1 MKKIV
6 FNGQFLARRMT
17 GQERFAYETIIELDR
32 IVGKEKIELVI
43 PPNACNVP
51 DLQNINIVKTGRL
64 KGMIWEQISFG
75 FYTIRNKAL
84 SLNLCS
90 VMPIIKPGIICI
102 HDLSY
107 KVNPQYCKN
116 LYGKL
121 SQIWHKIFYHLAWKF
136 SPIIYTVSNYSKQ
149 QMVEIYKVCPEK
161 IHVIENGWQHFKAV
175 IEDERIFQK
184 NSKLKKNEYF
194 FMLGSLSPN
203 KNLEW
208 IYEVAE
214 KNPNE
219 VFAVA
224 GNIVSY
230 GDNYKNR
237 NIKNVV
243 LLGFVSDEEVK
254 ALMKNCK
261 AFIFPSKFEG
271 FGIPPLEALSV
282 GAKIIVSNASCL
294 PEIYGKSAVYI
305 DPYNSDVDLNELLS
319 IPTSGEKEVLE
330 KYSFQHS
337 AKKIYDDLCEL
348 GYDLT

>member
-17 GQERFAYETIIELDR
+17 GQERFAYETIVELDKL
-32 IVGKEKIELVI
+32 VGKEKIELVI
-43 PPNACNVP
+43 PPNAHNIP
-51 DLQNINIVKTGRL
+51 RLQNIKVVETGRL
-64 KGMIWEQISFG
+64 KGIIWEQISFG
-75 FYTIRNKAL
+75 LYTLRNKAL

-149 QMVEIYKVCPEK
+149 QMIDIYGVKSEKV
-161 IHVIENGWQHFKAV
+161 HVIENGWQHFKTV
-175 IEDERIFQK
+175 TEDDGIFQK
-184 NSKLKKNEYF
+184 KTRLKKNEYF

-208 IYEVAE
+208 IYGVAE

-219 VFAVA
+219 IFAVA

-230 GDNYKNR
+230 GDSYKDR
-237 NIKNVV
+237 NLQNVE

-294 PEIYGKSAVYI
+294 PEIYGNAAVYI
-305 DPYNSDVDLNELLS
+305 NPYDTDVDLNELLS
-319 IPTSGEKEVLE
+319 KTTTGEKEVLE
-330 KYSFQHS
+330 KYSFKHS
-337 AKKIYDDLCEL
+337 AEKIYADLCEL
-348 GYDLT
+348 GYNLS

>member
-17 GQERFAYETIIELDR
+17 GQERFAYETIVELDKL
-32 IVGKEKIELVI
+32 VGKDKIELVV
-43 PPNACNVP
+43 PPNAHNIP
-51 DLQNINIVKTGRL
+51 LLQNIKVVETGRL
-64 KGMIWEQISFG
+64 KGIIWEQISLG
-75 FYTIRNKAL
+75 IYTIKKKAI

-121 SQIWHKIFYHLAWKF
+121 SQVWHKIFYHLAWAF

-149 QMVEIYKVCPEK
+149 QMIDIYKVKPEK
-161 IHVIENGWQHFKAV
+161 IHVIENGWQHFRTVA
-175 IEDERIFQK
+175 EDDGIFQK
-184 NSKLKKNEYF
+184 NTRLERNKYY

-208 IYEVAE
+208 IYEVAK

-230 GDNYKNR
+230 GDDYKDR
-237 NIKNVV
+237 NLKNVE

-294 PEIYGKSAVYI
+294 PEIYGNAAVYI
-305 DPYNSDVDLNELLS
+305 DPYDTNVNLNELLS
-319 IPTSGEKEVLE
+319 KTTSGEKEVLE
-330 KYSFQHS
+330 KYSFKHS
-337 AKKIYDDLCEL
+337 AEKIYADLCEL
-348 GYDLT
+348 GYDLS

>member
-17 GQERFAYETIIELDR
+17 GQERFAYETIVELDKL
-32 IVGKEKIELVI
+32 VGKDKIELVV
-43 PPNACNVP
+43 PPNAHNIP
-51 DLQNINIVKTGRL
+51 LLQNIKVVETGRL
-64 KGMIWEQISFG
+64 KGIIWEQISLG
-75 FYTIRNKAL
+75 IYTIKKKAI

-121 SQIWHKIFYHLAWKF
+121 SQVWHKIFYHLAWAF

-149 QMVEIYKVCPEK
+149 QMIDIYKVKPEK
-161 IHVIENGWQHFKAV
+161 IHVIENGWQHFRTV
-175 IEDERIFQK
+175 VEDDGIFQK
-184 NSKLKKNEYF
+184 NTRLERNKYF

-208 IYEVAE
+208 IFEVAK

-230 GDNYKNR
+230 GDDYKDR
-237 NIKNVV
+237 NLKNVE

-294 PEIYGKSAVYI
+294 PEIYGNAAVYI
-305 DPYNSDVDLNELLS
+305 DPYDTNVNLNELLS
-319 IPTSGEKEVLE
+319 KTTSGEKEVLE
-330 KYSFQHS
+330 KYSFKHS
-337 AKKIYDDLCEL
+337 AEKIYADLCEL
-348 GYDLT
+348 GYDLS